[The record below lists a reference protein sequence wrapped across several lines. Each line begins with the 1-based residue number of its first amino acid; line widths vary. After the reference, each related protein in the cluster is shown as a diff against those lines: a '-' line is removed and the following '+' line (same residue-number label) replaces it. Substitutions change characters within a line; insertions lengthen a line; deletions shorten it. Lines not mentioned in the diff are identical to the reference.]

1 MRGFVSDRPLADP
14 DTAARTIVGIAND
27 VETTQNG
34 RIYVERINAPHLV
47 AAMAINKK
55 FSTNIA
61 ASCIKRSSATTR
73 L

>member
-47 AAMAINKK
+47 AGVSGKCQDAEHG
-55 FSTNIA
+55 
-61 ASCIKRSSATTR
+61 RGYGD
-73 L
+73 